1 MCICTINE
9 LHIYINAVNLY
20 FMYYSA
26 QRIHPPKA
34 ALQVSP
40 RLGIFFQETAAV
52 ERPKAFQGS
61 TATAS

>member
-1 MCICTINE
+1 
-9 LHIYINAVNLY
+9 
-20 FMYYSA
+20 MYYSA

>member
-1 MCICTINE
+1 MRAC
-9 LHIYINAVNLY
+9 
-20 FMYYSA
+20 MYLLQYA

-40 RLGIFFQETAAV
+40 QLGIFFQETAAV

-61 TATAS
+61 MATASWQSN